1 MINWIVNHLGET
13 GLMLAAIPIILS
25 LGAMAFAAYQYIIL
39 RRSEVNQ
46 KRFENYHQLIDWLV
60 SGRIQGN
67 IKLDNQMACV
77 YELRNFKTYK
87 DVSMRILEGLK
98 ANWSKIPVDPRL
110 LNEIDLTLKAL
121 QE

>member
-13 GLMLAAIPIILS
+13 GLMLAAILIILS

-98 ANWSKIPVDPRL
+98 VNWSKIPVDPRL

>member
-1 MINWIVNHLGET
+1 MIKWVLSHLGEM

-25 LGAMAFAAYQYIIL
+25 LGALAFAACQYIVL
-39 RRSEVNQ
+39 RRSEVIQ

-60 SGRIQGN
+60 SGRIIGN

-87 DVSMRILEGLK
+87 NISIRILEGLK
-98 ANWSKIPVDPRL
+98 VNWSQIPADPRL
-110 LNEIDLTLKAL
+110 LNEIDLTLMAL
-121 QE
+121 KK